1 MKELAKIL
9 FKFRSYTPVPFVI
22 LMLVFY
28 NGNLLSWI
36 IGLIIL
42 ILGELLR
49 FWGVSFAGSITRTT
63 SSVKADQ
70 LVTAGPFA
78 HVRNPLY
85 VGNILIYL
93 GFGIISLA
101 LFPYLQIIAL
111 VWFVFQYT
119 LIVSI
124 EEEFLESKFGQSYKD
139 YKANVNRIVPKLKAY
154 KPENAGVIEPNYQKG
169 LKSEMRTMQALGVI
183 LILTII
189 IHLVK

>member
-22 LMLVFY
+22 HMLVFY
-28 NGNLLSWI
+28 NGNPLSWI

-183 LILTII
+183 LLLTII

>member
-183 LILTII
+183 LLLTII

>member
-28 NGNLLSWI
+28 NGNLISWI

>member
-154 KPENAGVIEPNYQKG
+154 KPENAGLIEPNYQKG